1 MVYQMSEPAEL
12 LYGAVDDRLTARHR
26 RDARGFGDGF
36 AACRHD
42 LVDHLLRDTRIGTPA
57 LRSATEIVDHDLRTL
72 PTHQQRR
79 LPPDSPSFARGN
91 RAQPH
96 QSSPTLIPLGF
107 GFQSTLK
114 ENRIRKKN

>member
-42 LVDHLLRDTRIGTPA
+42 LVDHLLRETRIGTPA

-72 PTHQQRR
+72 ARHQQRR
-79 LPPDSPSFARGN
+79 LAPDSASCASNN
-91 RAQPH
+91 RDTPIK
-96 QSSPTLIPLGF
+96 SSHILLPLVF
-107 GFQSTLK
+107 GVESRLK
-114 ENRIRKKN
+114 V